1 MTGHRFRLVPFLPP
15 GWSGQHPGGALPR
28 HSLPAKGGR
37 HRLLALLLTLLS
49 SVLLLSPSPS
59 WSLEL
64 ADAGFVAVAPTA
76 SEATPLPAVPADVA
90 ALQAGGRLFEAHCVG
105 CHVGGGNVI
114 RRGRTLKQA
123 ALEKAGLASPEAIAR
138 VAADGLGQ
146 MSGYGSVLGEE
157 GARQVGAWVWLQARR
172 GWPRPPALEPLP

>member
-1 MTGHRFRLVPFLPP
+1 MTGHRFRLLPSLPP
-15 GWSGQHPGGALPR
+15 GWWGHPASALPR
-28 HSLPAKGGR
+28 FRFAAKGGR
-37 HRLLALLLTLLS
+37 QRLLAPLLTLLAAA
-49 SVLLLSPSPS
+49 LLMAPSPS

-64 ADAGFVAVAPTA
+64 AAAAAP
-76 SEATPLPAVPADVA
+76 PLPTVPADIV

-138 VAADGLGQ
+138 VAAVGLGQ

-172 GWPRPPALEPLP
+172 GWPRTPALDPLP